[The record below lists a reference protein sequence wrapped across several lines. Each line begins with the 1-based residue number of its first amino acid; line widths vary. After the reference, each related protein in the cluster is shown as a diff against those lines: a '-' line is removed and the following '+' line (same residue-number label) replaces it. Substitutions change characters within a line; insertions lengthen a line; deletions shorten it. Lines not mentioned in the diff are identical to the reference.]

1 MAFLLKYKRGTIVF
15 YESREEL
22 IEDALSDMLDLSYVE
37 IAEISTEMSTSGN
50 RKETLEWKR
59 PVRGG
64 ITW

>member
-1 MAFLLKYKRGTIVF
+1 MAFLLKYGHGNIVF

-22 IEDALSDMLDLSYVE
+22 IDDALLDMENLDRVE
-37 IAEISTEMSTSGN
+37 IAEISTAMSTSGN

-59 PVRGG
+59 PTRGG